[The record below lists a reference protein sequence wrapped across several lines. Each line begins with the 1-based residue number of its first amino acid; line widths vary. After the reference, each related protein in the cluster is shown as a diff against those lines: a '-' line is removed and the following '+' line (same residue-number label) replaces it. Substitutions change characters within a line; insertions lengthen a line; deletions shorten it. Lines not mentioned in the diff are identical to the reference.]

1 VIYFRVAINLCGCA
15 SSSQSCCGC
24 NGAPSSESIETKI
37 RYFAPGESLSRSV
50 TRRSMSHLA
59 LTVQGAAMAVVAGR
73 QMNGAAAGSSG
84 TRPRQVPLP
93 PTSHSATSRVRDE
106 GASRKRHFWP
116 CRPRQEGASPLLP
129 SKHTGAI
136 HHALLW
142 DSGIQVFQLLFIRN
156 KYTLFYC
163 LGQRGNAGRKDAV
176 QRDAVREDRRATRH
190 CIIDENIV

>member
-1 VIYFRVAINLCGCA
+1 MTSGGNYYHLSPHICAHVLCAGVRA
-15 SSSQSCCGC
+15 
-24 NGAPSSESIETKI
+24 
-37 RYFAPGESLSRSV
+37 RYVFLR
-50 TRRSMSHLA
+50 
-59 LTVQGAAMAVVAGR
+59 
-73 QMNGAAAGSSG
+73 
-84 TRPRQVPLP
+84 
-93 PTSHSATSRVRDE
+93 
-106 GASRKRHFWP
+106 
-116 CRPRQEGASPLLP
+116 ASPLLP
-129 SKHTGAI
+129 SKRTGAI